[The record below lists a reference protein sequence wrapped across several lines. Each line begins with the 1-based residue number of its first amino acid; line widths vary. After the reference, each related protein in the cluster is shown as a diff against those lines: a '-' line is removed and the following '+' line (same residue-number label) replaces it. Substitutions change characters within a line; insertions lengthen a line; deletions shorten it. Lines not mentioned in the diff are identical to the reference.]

1 MTPRR
6 VVVIGGGIT
15 GLSLAHALNEEARA
29 HGIPL
34 DLRLLEAG
42 HPGGHARTIRRDGFL
57 VESGPNGFLNREPE
71 TMALV
76 SALGLES
83 QLVEA
88 SPHARRRFIV
98 RGGHL
103 RRVPDSPLSLL
114 ASDAISARGKLR
126 LLAEPFARK
135 APDGVEESVYDF
147 ARRRI
152 GEEAAT
158 MLVDAAVSGIS
169 AGDSRVLSVRSQ
181 FPMMVDMEREH
192 GSLIRAMIARR
203 KRRQGPARLLSFR
216 EGMSTLIETLV
227 GRLGPIVRAGTP
239 VSHIARGETGWR
251 IETASGDAIEADWV
265 VLATSARVAAPLV
278 SGHDRELAGAL
289 ATIPFAG
296 LSCVALAYRLSDVPR
311 TLDGYGYLTT
321 RPEGLATLGVV
332 WESSLF
338 PGRAPEGHALL
349 RVMIG
354 GSRRPAVA
362 TLDEV
367 AVTDLAREEL
377 AKVMSITAAPLH
389 RWAFRWPD
397 AIAQYN
403 IGHAERIAA
412 IRARAARHPG
422 LTFCGT
428 SYDGASFN
436 NAVATGRRT
445 ARQLVASF
453 GTNPANVAAA
463 AIAPALAS

>member
-1 MTPRR
+1 
-6 VVVIGGGIT
+6 
-15 GLSLAHALNEEARA
+15 
-29 HGIPL
+29 
-34 DLRLLEAG
+34 
-42 HPGGHARTIRRDGFL
+42 
-57 VESGPNGFLNREPE
+57 
-71 TMALV
+71 
-76 SALGLES
+76 
-83 QLVEA
+83 
-88 SPHARRRFIV
+88 
-98 RGGHL
+98 
-103 RRVPDSPLSLL
+103 VPDSPLSLL

-135 APDGVEESVYDF
+135 APDGVDESVYDF

-152 GEEAAT
+152 GAEAAT

-181 FPMMVDMEREH
+181 FPMMVEMEREH
-192 GSLIRAMIARR
+192 GSLIRAMLARR
-203 KRRQGPARLLSFR
+203 KRRQGPSRLLSFR
-216 EGMSTLIETLV
+216 DGMSALIDALV
-227 GRLGPIVRAGTP
+227 GRLGPMVRAGTP
-239 VSHIARGETGWR
+239 VSHIARRENGWR
-251 IETASGDAIEADWV
+251 IETTAGDTIEADWV
-265 VLATSARVAAPLV
+265 VLATPARVAATLV
-278 SGHDRELAGAL
+278 SSHDRELARAL

-338 PGRAPEGHALL
+338 PGRAPEGYALL

-362 TLDEV
+362 GLDEA
-367 AVTDLAREEL
+367 AVTELAREEL
-377 AKVMSITAAPLH
+377 AKVMSITATPLH

-403 IGHAERIAA
+403 IGHSDRIAA
-412 IRARAARHPG
+412 IHGLAARHPG
-422 LTFCGT
+422 LTVCGT

-436 NAVATGRRT
+436 HAVATGRRT
-445 ARQLVASF
+445 ARRLVAAFTADS
-453 GTNPANVAAA
+453 AHVAAA
-463 AIAPALAS
+463 GIAPALAS